1 VDFVPDFW
9 FINSLFEFFGR
20 SGGVVK
26 FARLT
31 PDFEFFGVVVGVVEG
46 GSPVMQG
53 RQLRGERM
61 GSTRV
66 RVLGDPSS
74 LEQQNVSQGKT
85 SCAGGVRHATPA
97 CKLGLWATGRF
108 GMGICW
114 KISDRL
120 LKIGDVGKAVWP
132 ASSSGRP
139 ENRGNEYRTVGDTE
153 GLGIETLAFACG
165 EGGPAK
171 GPLAMGIRSGLSTRA
186 EERSA
191 HLLGILSGGDR
202 LPASST
208 DAKGAAEEF
217 SRV

>member
-1 VDFVPDFW
+1 VPDFW

-132 ASSSGRP
+132 ASSSGKP
-139 ENRGNEYRTVGDTE
+139 ANRGNEYRTVGDTE
-153 GLGIETLAFACG
+153 GLGIETLAFTWVSD
-165 EGGPAK
+165 GGPAK
-171 GPLAMGIRSGLSTRA
+171 GPLTMGIR
-186 EERSA
+186 
-191 HLLGILSGGDR
+191 SGGDR